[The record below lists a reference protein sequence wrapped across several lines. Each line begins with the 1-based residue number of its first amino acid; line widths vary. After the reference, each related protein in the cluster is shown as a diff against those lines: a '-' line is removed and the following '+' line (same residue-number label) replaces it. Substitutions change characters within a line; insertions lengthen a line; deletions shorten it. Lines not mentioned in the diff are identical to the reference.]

1 MSERRSAGQGIGG
14 AFRNRGQ
21 RERGG
26 PAALGGGEGP
36 GADAAAPAQAGQRRR
51 RNRQKTGKRSNPS
64 YTQVSALVM
73 KDVKARF
80 AVAQAQASLD
90 EGRDLEF
97 GELVNMLMAHF
108 AVGGVDVEELRASL
122 GEVLGG

>member
-1 MSERRSAGQGIGG
+1 MSERPSAGRGIAG
-14 AFRNRGQ
+14 AFRNREA
-21 RERGG
+21 RERSGARRE
-26 PAALGGGEGP
+26 AAE
-36 GADAAAPAQAGQRRR
+36 DAGVASQGGQRRR
-51 RNRQKTGKRSNPS
+51 RNSRPKTGKRSNPS

-73 KDVKARF
+73 RDVKARF
-80 AVAQAQASLD
+80 AVAQAQASLE

-108 AVGGVDVEELRASL
+108 AAGGVDVKELRASL

>member
-1 MSERRSAGQGIGG
+1 MSERPSAGRGIAG
-14 AFRNRGQ
+14 AFRNREA
-21 RERGG
+21 RERSG
-26 PAALGGGEGP
+26 ARREALE
-36 GADAAAPAQAGQRRR
+36 DAGTASQGGQRRR

-80 AVAQAQASLD
+80 AVAQAQASLE
-90 EGRDLEF
+90 EGKDLEF

-108 AVGGVDVEELRASL
+108 AAGGVDLEELRASL

>member
-1 MSERRSAGQGIGG
+1 MSERPSAGRGIAS
-14 AFRNRGQ
+14 AFRNREARERSGAQ
-21 RERGG
+21 RE
-26 PAALGGGEGP
+26 AGEGA
-36 GADAAAPAQAGQRRR
+36 GAASQRDQRR

-80 AVAQAQASLD
+80 AVAQAQASLE

-108 AVGGVDVEELRASL
+108 AAGGVDIEELRASL

>member
-1 MSERRSAGQGIGG
+1 MSERPSAGRGIAG
-14 AFRNRGQ
+14 AFRNRDARERSGAQ
-21 RERGG
+21 RE
-26 PAALGGGEGP
+26 AGEGV
-36 GADAAAPAQAGQRRR
+36 GAASQGDQRR

-80 AVAQAQASLD
+80 AVAQAQASLE

-108 AVGGVDVEELRASL
+108 AAGGVDIEELRASL

>member
-1 MSERRSAGQGIGG
+1 MSERPSSGRGIAG
-14 AFRNRGQ
+14 AFRNRQG

-26 PAALGGGEGP
+26 RRSEPAGARAQEPPEGARTP
-36 GADAAAPAQAGQRRR
+36 RR
-51 RNRQKTGKRSNPS
+51 KGKKVGKRSDPS

-73 KDVKARF
+73 RDVKARF
-80 AVAQAQASLD
+80 ALAQAQASLD

-108 AVGGVDVEELRASL
+108 AAGDVGVEELRASL
-122 GEVLGG
+122 DGMLGD

>member
-1 MSERRSAGQGIGG
+1 
-14 AFRNRGQ
+14 
-21 RERGG
+21 
-26 PAALGGGEGP
+26 
-36 GADAAAPAQAGQRRR
+36 
-51 RNRQKTGKRSNPS
+51 
-64 YTQVSALVM
+64 M

-80 AVAQAQASLD
+80 AVAQAQASLE

-108 AVGGVDVEELRASL
+108 AAGGVDIEELRAWV